1 MPEPA
6 VKHVSQNSCRG
17 AYSVRPYVLLN
28 TKNAAIH
35 RTLPC
40 FMFIPRYAFSLADFF
55 GFIHLGVRLL
65 ESGAFEGYLRY
76 ILLWISCFMFS
87 NSESDIGLF
96 VISISG
102 IAGDFP

>member
-1 MPEPA
+1 MRQYTA
-6 VKHVSQNSCRG
+6 LCL
-17 AYSVRPYVLLN
+17 VLCSFHGTRSALL
-28 TKNAAIH
+28 I
-35 RTLPC
+35 
-40 FMFIPRYAFSLADFF
+40 FG

-76 ILLWISCFMFS
+76 ILLWISCFMSS